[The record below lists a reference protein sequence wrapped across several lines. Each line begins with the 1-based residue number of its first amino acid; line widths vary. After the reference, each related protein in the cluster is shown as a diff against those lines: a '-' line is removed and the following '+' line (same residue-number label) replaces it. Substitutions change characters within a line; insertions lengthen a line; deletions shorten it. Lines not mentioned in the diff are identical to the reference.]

1 MSTMIS
7 WPLRSSCNADFM
19 PAVRKLI
26 KQKYTDPF
34 VCRQAL
40 THLEDL
46 ESGRGDIERSFY
58 VLKLACQSRSSR
70 IVIIALDCIQKLV
83 AYGYLRGT
91 RLDPHEQT
99 KGLLID
105 TIVESVCNCFHGPAT
120 DDGVQLQIIKALLT
134 LVTSPYCQVHESSLL
149 LAIQTCFDI
158 YLSSR
163 NVTNQNTAKATL
175 TQMYN
180 SSFQKMESYTGPEL
194 DDYVIAQCLSQIV
207 TQVDQQLPTYA
218 KTQDFEP
225 ANILHYDA
233 YIIFHALCK
242 LSMRQVSEEHPLK
255 LKLLSLQLI
264 LAILQ
269 NAGTVLKSSEI
280 FLAAIKQCL
289 CVALSKNSLSNNNEV
304 LSLSLSIFMCL
315 LKDFKVHLKMQI
327 EVFFKEIII
336 HIIESPSSLFDQK
349 WMILDALISMCSDP
363 QCIVDIFVNYDCDLQ
378 STNIFER
385 IVTILSK
392 IAQAKGQASSNDVA
406 AKIRER
412 NLRIR
417 GFECL
422 VAILKCMVDW
432 SRDLYI
438 NPFLTTFK
446 NRFPTAM
453 SDKLNGNNMQQADQ
467 ASLSS
472 NDSNRTMSV
481 TKPCCNGF
489 AMLASDT
496 DFQQAAIINPNRVT
510 ATSNNINNN
519 NDNNNRT
526 TIGTNATTA
535 SGNQQLSNGI
545 QVNSNSNSV
554 ASELQ
559 SLSSLR
565 DDPEQ
570 IEVTK
575 MHKGIIEQGF
585 DLFNR
590 KPKRGLEFLQKHG
603 YLGDTDLDIARFLYA
618 NSDKLDK
625 TTLGEYIGDL
635 NHKEI
640 MYMFVDQ
647 MNFASKDIVAALRHF
662 LDHFRLPGE
671 AQKIDRL
678 MEKFAARYCDTNPH
692 NRLFQSADIAYIL
705 SYSIIILTTDLHSP
719 SIKQKMTKEQY
730 IRMNQPAEKGEN
742 GLPEDFLSSVYD
754 EIASSEIKVKG
765 TTKIGASMP
774 PPPQGT
780 KWTDKLAS
788 SSTKQKRMLYDKEME
803 SMAETARILMESVS
817 HVEAQFTLASHV
829 EHVKPM
835 FKIAW
840 TPFLVA
846 FSVGLQDIDDESIT
860 YLCLLGFRYALR
872 IAGTFR
878 MQSERDAFVQALA
891 RFTLLTTT
899 TSTSQQQSSKNTE
912 IRKGKNLNTI
922 KTLIMVAHSEGNY
935 LGSSWLD
942 ILRCLSQ
949 LEYAQLLSAN
959 SQQVSEL
966 PGAGE
971 KTAGSMNN
979 LSSLQEKFESLSI
992 STLEAGQRR
1001 NIKLL
1006 SDNLND
1012 IASQSIFLA
1021 VDRIFTGS
1029 VLLDGDAIVDFVRS
1043 LCQISN
1049 EELAHSNHPRMFSLQ
1064 KLVEISYYNMDRIR
1078 LQWSRIWS
1086 ILGEH
1091 FNRVG
1096 CHTNEEVSIFAIDS
1110 LRQLAMKFIE
1120 KGEFSNFRFQKDF
1133 LRPFE
1138 CIMQQN
1144 NSVSIRDMV
1153 VRCICQMVSSQA
1165 ENIKSGW
1172 KNIFN
1177 ILRMAVWDE
1186 EQTIVVLAYRT
1197 AADIIQLYPNL
1208 VNLNQVIDEQEY
1220 RTFVGSVYHSVSN
1233 LVQYDLRPESRGL
1246 VKHILLS
1253 IGDIFAITTNNN
1265 AT

>member
-1 MSTMIS
+1 MIS
-7 WPLRSSCNADFM
+7 WPLRSSNNADFM

-26 KQKYTDPF
+26 KQKYTDATK
-34 VCRQAL
+34 CQRAL
-40 THLEDL
+40 GHLEDL
-46 ESGRGDIERSFY
+46 EHGRGDIERSFY

-91 RLDPHEQT
+91 RLDPDEQT

-163 NVTNQNTAKATL
+163 NTTNQNTAKATL
-175 TQMYN
+175 TQMFN

-207 TQVDQQLPTYA
+207 SQVDQELPTYT
-218 KTQDFEP
+218 KSQEFEP

-289 CVALSKNSLSNNNEV
+289 CVALSKNGLSNNNEI
-304 LSLSLSIFMCL
+304 LNLSLSIFMCL

-336 HIIESPSSLFDQK
+336 HIIESPSSSFDQK
-349 WMILDALISMCSDP
+349 WMVLDALISMCSDA
-363 QCIVDIFVNYDCDLQ
+363 QGIVDIFVNYDCDLQ
-378 STNIFER
+378 STNLFER
-385 IVTILSK
+385 IVTVLSK
-392 IAQAKGQASSNDVA
+392 IAQAKGQVKDNDVS

-422 VAILKCMVDW
+422 VSILKCMVDW
-432 SRDLYI
+432 SKDLYL
-438 NPFLTTFK
+438 NPFLTAFK
-446 NRFPTAM
+446 NRPSLRNDEQTGKIVSETLAA
-453 SDKLNGNNMQQADQ
+453 SSTSGDDK
-467 ASLSS
+467 S
-472 NDSNRTMSV
+472 
-481 TKPCCNGF
+481 TKPCCNGV
-489 AMLASDT
+489 SKQISNNYSNNT
-496 DFQQAAIINPNRVT
+496 D
-510 ATSNNINNN
+510 SNINNN
-519 NDNNNRT
+519 NITNHNSTLGNRQT
-526 TIGTNATTA
+526 
-535 SGNQQLSNGI
+535 SSS
-545 QVNSNSNSV
+545 SNSIS
-554 ASELQ
+554 SDPQ

-565 DDPEQ
+565 DDPGQ
-570 IEVTK
+570 IEVVK
-575 MHKGIIEQGF
+575 MHKGIIEQGY

-603 YLGDTDLDIARFLYA
+603 YVGTSEMDVAKFLYK

-625 TTLGEYIGDL
+625 TTLGEFIGDL
-635 NHKEI
+635 QNKEI
-640 MYMFVDQ
+640 MYMFVNQ
-647 MNFASKDIVAALRHF
+647 MNFAGKDFVAALRHF

-678 MEKFAARYCDTNPH
+678 MEKFAARYCETNPSNKMFH
-692 NRLFQSADIAYIL
+692 SADVAYVL

-719 SIKQKMTKEQY
+719 QIKNRMTKEQY
-730 IRMNQPAEKGEN
+730 IRMNAPTDSKEK
-742 GLPEDFLSSVYD
+742 GLPEEFLSQIYD
-754 EIASSEIKVKG
+754 EIAQSEIKVKG
-765 TTKIGASMP
+765 TTKLSGQTP
-774 PPPQGT
+774 VNGT
-780 KWTDKLAS
+780 KWTDKLAPGS
-788 SSTKQKRMLYDKEME
+788 NKQRRLLYNMELE

-817 HVEAQFTLASHV
+817 HVEAQFTLASHI

-846 FSVGLQDIDDESIT
+846 FSVGLQEIDDDDIT
-860 YLCLLGFRYALR
+860 YLCLLGFRYAIR

-878 MQSERDAFVQALA
+878 MASERDAYVQALS
-891 RFTLLTTT
+891 RFTLLTT
-899 TSTSQQQSSKNTE
+899 SQTKASDMRSKN
-912 IRKGKNLNTI
+912 INTI

-935 LGSSWLD
+935 LGLSWLE
-942 ILRCLSQ
+942 ILRCISQ
-949 LEYAQLLSAN
+949 LEHAQLLGAN
-959 SQQVSEL
+959 NQQVAL
-966 PGAGE
+966 PTEPQSNQDKNSTSA
-971 KTAGSMNN
+971 MNN
-979 LSSLQEKFESLSI
+979 LLSLQDKFESLAI
-992 STLEAGQRR
+992 TTMDGGTRR
-1001 NIKLL
+1001 SVKLL
-1006 SDNLND
+1006 SENLND
-1012 IASQSIFLA
+1012 IASQSVFLA

-1029 VLLDGDAIVDFVRS
+1029 VLLDGDAIVDFVRA
-1043 LCQISN
+1043 LCQVSN
-1049 EELAHSNHPRMFSLQ
+1049 EELASAQSPRMFSLQ

-1096 CHTNEEVSIFAIDS
+1096 CNPNEEVSIFAIDS
-1110 LRQLAMKFIE
+1110 LRQLSMKFIE

-1138 CIMQQN
+1138 CIMKN
-1144 NSVSIRDMV
+1144 NGSVSIRDMV

-1165 ENIKSGW
+1165 DNIRSGW

-1177 ILRMAVWDE
+1177 VIRIAVWDE

-1197 AADIIQLYPNL
+1197 AADIIAQYPKL
-1208 VNLNQVIDEQEY
+1208 SNLNQVIDESEY
-1220 RTFVGSVYHSVSN
+1220 RQFVGSIYHSLSN
-1233 LVQYDLRPESRGL
+1233 LIQYDLKPESRSII
-1246 VKHILLS
+1246 KHILLS
-1253 IGDIFAITTNNN
+1253 IGDIYSITNNHIS
-1265 AT
+1265 

>member
-7 WPLRSSCNADFM
+7 WPLRSSNNADFM

-26 KQKYTDPF
+26 KQKYADP
-34 VCRQAL
+34 VRCQRAL
-40 THLEDL
+40 GHLEIL
-46 ESGRGDIERSFY
+46 ESGHGDIERSFY

-91 RLDPHEQT
+91 RLDPDEQT

-134 LVTSPYCQVHESSLL
+134 LVTSPSCQVHESSLL

-163 NVTNQNTAKATL
+163 NTTNQNTAKATL
-175 TQMYN
+175 TQMFN
-180 SSFQKMESYTGPEL
+180 NSFQKMESYTGPEL

-207 TQVDQQLPTYA
+207 SQVDQDLPTFT
-218 KTQDFEP
+218 KSQEFEP

-269 NAGTVLKSSEI
+269 NAGPVLKSSEI

-289 CVALSKNSLSNNNEV
+289 CVALSKNGLSNNNEILN
-304 LSLSLSIFMCL
+304 LSLCIFMCL
-315 LKDFKVHLKMQI
+315 IKDFKVHLKMQI

-336 HIIESPSSLFDQK
+336 HILESPSSSFDQK
-349 WMILDALISMCSDP
+349 WMVLDAFITMCSDA

-385 IVTILSK
+385 IVTVLSR
-392 IAQAKGQASSNDVA
+392 IGQAKGHANNNDIA
-406 AKIRER
+406 AKVRER

-422 VAILKCMVDW
+422 VSILKCMVDW
-432 SRDLYI
+432 SKDLYI
-438 NPFLTTFK
+438 NPFLTAFK
-446 NRFPTAM
+446 KHNRALEMTRSYGIISTATP
-453 SDKLNGNNMQQADQ
+453 QTTE
-467 ASLSS
+467 ASASGDNQSPQVNSS
-472 NDSNRTMSV
+472 
-481 TKPCCNGF
+481 CCNGITP
-489 AMLASDT
+489 AT
-496 DFQQAAIINPNRVT
+496 VNKINT
-510 ATSNNINNN
+510 ASNNNYGNNNTIFNNN
-519 NDNNNRT
+519 N
-526 TIGTNATTA
+526 TNG
-535 SGNQQLSNGI
+535 GNQVS
-545 QVNSNSNSV
+545 SNSNSV
-554 ASELQ
+554 SSDLQ
-559 SLSSLR
+559 SISSLR

-590 KPKRGLEFLQKHG
+590 KPKKGLEFLQKHG
-603 YLGDTDLDIARFLYA
+603 YLGKTEIEIAKFLYQ

-625 TTLGEYIGDL
+625 TTLGEFVGDL
-635 NHKEI
+635 QNKEI
-640 MYMFVDQ
+640 MYLFVNQ
-647 MNFASKDIVAALRHF
+647 MNFAEKDIVAALRHF

-678 MEKFAARYCDTNPH
+678 MEKFAARYCETNP
-692 NRLFQSADIAYIL
+692 NNKLFHSADVAYVL

-719 SIKQKMTKEQY
+719 QIKNRMTKEQY
-730 IRMNQPAEKGEN
+730 IRMNQPTDSKEK
-742 GLPEDFLSSVYD
+742 GLPEEFLSQIYD

-765 TTKIGASMP
+765 TVKNSSLQSSGSTS
-774 PPPQGT
+774 T
-780 KWTDKLAS
+780 KWTDKLAPS
-788 SSTKQKRMLYDKEME
+788 SKQKKLLYNMELE

-817 HVEAQFTLASHV
+817 HVEAQFTLASHL

-846 FSVGLQDIDDESIT
+846 FSVGLQELDDDNIT

-872 IAGTFR
+872 ITGTFR
-878 MQSERDAFVQALA
+878 MGQERDAFVQALS
-891 RFTLLTTT
+891 RFTLLTT
-899 TSTSQQQSSKNTE
+899 SQQSNKTNNIRDKN
-912 IRKGKNLNTI
+912 INTI

-935 LGSSWLD
+935 LGVSWLD
-942 ILRCLSQ
+942 VLRCISQ
-949 LEYAQLLSAN
+949 LEYAQLLGAN
-959 SQQVSEL
+959 NQQVTE
-966 PGAGE
+966 PGQD
-971 KTAGSMNN
+971 KSQMINN
-979 LSSLQEKFESLSI
+979 LFSLQEKFENLYI
-992 STLEAGQRR
+992 TTNEGGTRR
-1001 NIKLL
+1001 NVKLL

-1029 VLLDGDAIVDFVRS
+1029 VLLDGDAIVDFVRA
-1043 LCQISN
+1043 LCQVSN
-1049 EELAHSNHPRMFSLQ
+1049 EELANPNQPRMFSLQ
-1064 KLVEISYYNMDRIR
+1064 KLIEISYYNMDRIR
-1078 LQWSRIWS
+1078 LQWSKIWS

-1096 CHTNEEVSIFAIDS
+1096 CNPNEEVSIFAIDS
-1110 LRQLAMKFIE
+1110 LRQLSMKFIE

-1138 CIMQQN
+1138 CIMKN
-1144 NSVSIRDMV
+1144 NSSTSIRDMV

-1165 ENIKSGW
+1165 DNIRSGW

-1177 ILRMAVWDE
+1177 IIRMAVWDE
-1186 EQTIVVLAYRT
+1186 EQTIVTLAYQT
-1197 AADIIQLYPNL
+1197 AADIIYQYPRL
-1208 VNLNQVIDEQEY
+1208 SNLNQVINESEY
-1220 RTFVGSVYHSVSN
+1220 RLFVGSIYHSLSN
-1233 LVQYDLRPESRGL
+1233 LIQYDLKPESRSII
-1246 VKHILLS
+1246 KHLLLR
-1253 IGDIFAITTNNN
+1253 IGDIYSITNNN
-1265 AT
+1265 IT

>member
-1 MSTMIS
+1 MSNMIS
-7 WPLRSSCNADFM
+7 WPLRSSNNADFM

-26 KQKYTDPF
+26 KQKYNNNNDR
-34 VCRQAL
+34 CERAL
-40 THLEDL
+40 KHLEDL

-91 RLDPHEQT
+91 RLDPDEQT

-120 DDGVQLQIIKALLT
+120 DNGVQLQIIKALLT

-163 NVTNQNTAKATL
+163 NITNQNTAKATL
-175 TQMYN
+175 TQMFN
-180 SSFQKMESYTGPEL
+180 SSFQKMESYIGPEL

-207 TQVDQQLPTYA
+207 SQVDQGLPTYT

-242 LSMRQVSEEHPLK
+242 LSMRQVSDEHPLK

-269 NAGTVLKSSEI
+269 NAGPVLKSSEI

-289 CVALSKNSLSNNNEV
+289 CVALSKNGLSNNNEI

-315 LKDFKVHLKMQI
+315 LKDFKVHLKMQV

-336 HIIESPSSLFDQK
+336 HIIESPSSSFDQK
-349 WMILDALISMCSDP
+349 WMVLDALISMCFDP

-385 IVTILSK
+385 IVTVLSK
-392 IAQAKGQASSNDVA
+392 IAQAKGQANSNDIP

-432 SRDLYI
+432 SRDLYM

-446 NRFPTAM
+446 NRPANHANQI
-453 SDKLNGNNMQQADQ
+453 NGNNNNNNNNALDIQGDNKLTSA
-467 ASLSS
+467 
-472 NDSNRTMSV
+472 
-481 TKPCCNGF
+481 KPCCNGTSTSSS
-489 AMLASDT
+489 ASNT
-496 DFQQAAIINPNRVT
+496 QMANGKLNGN
-510 ATSNNINNN
+510 SNQN
-519 NDNNNRT
+519 T
-526 TIGTNATTA
+526 
-535 SGNQQLSNGI
+535 GNQNISSSGSNSSNSLSNELH
-545 QVNSNSNSV
+545 SV
-554 ASELQ
+554 
-559 SLSSLR
+559 SSSR
-565 DDPEQ
+565 DDPGQ
-570 IEVTK
+570 LEVTK
-575 MHKGIIEQGF
+575 MHKGIIEQGY

-590 KPKRGLEFLQKHG
+590 KPKKGIEFLQKNG
-603 YLGDTDLDIARFLYA
+603 YLGSSDQEVAKFLFA

-625 TTLGEYIGDL
+625 TTLGEFIGDL

-640 MYMFVDQ
+640 MYLFVNQ
-647 MNFASKDIVAALRHF
+647 MNFAGKDFVAALRHF

-678 MEKFAARYCDTNPH
+678 MEKFAARYCETNPS
-692 NRLFQSADIAYIL
+692 NKLFHSADVAYVL

-719 SIKQKMTKEQY
+719 SIKHKMTKEQY
-730 IRMNQPAEKGEN
+730 IRMNQPTDQRDK
-742 GLPEDFLSSVYD
+742 GLPEEFLSQIYD
-754 EIASSEIKVKG
+754 EIAQSEIKVKG
-765 TTKIGASMP
+765 TTKLSSHQIPIQSS
-774 PPPQGT
+774 
-780 KWTDKLAS
+780 KWTDKLAPGS
-788 SSTKQKRMLYDKEME
+788 SIKQRQLMYNMEME

-817 HVEAQFTLASHV
+817 HVEASFTLASHI
-829 EHVKPM
+829 EYVKPM
-835 FKIAW
+835 FKIGW

-846 FSVGLQDIDDESIT
+846 FSVGLQEIDDDNIT

-878 MQSERDAFVQALA
+878 MDSERDAFVQALS
-891 RFTLLTTT
+891 RFTQLTT
-899 TSTSQQQSSKNTE
+899 SQSSSSNNKTSDV
-912 IRKGKNLNTI
+912 RKGKNVNTI

-935 LGSSWLD
+935 LASSWLD
-942 ILRCLSQ
+942 VLRCVSQ

-959 SQQVSEL
+959 NQQISDL
-966 PGAGE
+966 SGNNPD
-971 KTAGSMNN
+971 KSSSINN
-979 LSSLQEKFESLSI
+979 LQSLQEKFDSLTI
-992 STLEAGQRR
+992 TTAEAGSGARKS
-1001 NIKLL
+1001 IKLL
-1006 SDNLND
+1006 SENLND

-1029 VLLDGDAIVDFVRS
+1029 VLLDGDAIVDFVRA
-1043 LCQISN
+1043 LCQVSN
-1049 EELAHSNHPRMFSLQ
+1049 EELAAHGQPRMFSLQ

-1096 CHTNEEVSIFAIDS
+1096 CNLNEEVSIFAIDS
-1110 LRQLAMKFIE
+1110 LRQLSMKFIE

-1138 CIMQQN
+1138 CIMKNN

-1165 ENIKSGW
+1165 DNIRSGW
-1172 KNIFN
+1172 KNIFT
-1177 ILRMAVWDE
+1177 IIRMAAWDE
-1186 EQTIVVLAYRT
+1186 EQTIVTLAYQT
-1197 AADIIQLYPNL
+1197 AADIIEQYPRLN
-1208 VNLNQVIDEQEY
+1208 NLNQVISESEY
-1220 RTFVGSVYHSVSN
+1220 RLFVGSIYHSLSN
-1233 LVQYDLRPESRGL
+1233 LIQYDLKPESRAI
-1246 VKHILLS
+1246 VKHILLR
-1253 IGDIFAITTNNN
+1253 IGDIYSITNNN
-1265 AT
+1265 IT